1 MSVEKLVELKVVIV
15 LSEGVVEGLG
25 NPEPAKDEEEA
36 ERHEDWVVEVDLFI
50 FPLEVLVS
58 RNDPLLSEE
67 GGGKIDIDC
76 QVDNLF
82 KFKFSQPFKFRFKFG
97 KIRSV
102 ITFTWVYTRGTG
114 MWP

>member
-82 KFKFSQPFKFRFKFG
+82 KFKLVNLLNLDLNLAKLDQ
-97 KIRSV
+97 
-102 ITFTWVYTRGTG
+102 
-114 MWP
+114 